1 VGRPARRLP
10 EDDIEGLPR
19 RQPFD
24 VSATEGYGTV
34 GNWPAFSWA
43 SRAALSP
50 ASWAAFSLE
59 WNVPEGV
66 DGVVEVEGDVVAAA
80 VLVVAALVT
89 MKPPANA
96 PDMSPTAVAAMAV
109 RRARRPKSG

>member
-1 VGRPARRLP
+1 
-10 EDDIEGLPR
+10 
-19 RQPFD
+19 
-24 VSATEGYGTV
+24 V

-50 ASWAAFSLE
+50 ASWVAFSLE

-66 DGVVEVEGDVVAAA
+66 DGVVEVEGVDGVVEVEGDAVAAA
-80 VLVVAALVT
+80 VLVVAAWVT

-96 PDMSPTAVAAMAV
+96 PDMSPTAVAAMAA

>member
-1 VGRPARRLP
+1 
-10 EDDIEGLPR
+10 
-19 RQPFD
+19 
-24 VSATEGYGTV
+24 V

-50 ASWAAFSLE
+50 ASWVAFSLE
-59 WNVPEGV
+59 WNVPEGDDGVVEGV
-66 DGVVEVEGDVVAAA
+66 DGVVEVEGDAVAAAVAAA
-80 VLVVAALVT
+80 VLVVAAWVT

-96 PDMSPTAVAAMAV
+96 PDMSPTAVAAMAA

>member
-1 VGRPARRLP
+1 M
-10 EDDIEGLPR
+10 
-19 RQPFD
+19 
-24 VSATEGYGTV
+24 

-50 ASWAAFSLE
+50 ASWVAFSLE
-59 WNVPEGV
+59 WNVPEGDDGVVEGV
-66 DGVVEVEGDVVAAA
+66 DGVVEVEGDAVAAA
-80 VLVVAALVT
+80 VLVVAAWVT

-96 PDMSPTAVAAMAV
+96 PDMSPTAVAAMAA